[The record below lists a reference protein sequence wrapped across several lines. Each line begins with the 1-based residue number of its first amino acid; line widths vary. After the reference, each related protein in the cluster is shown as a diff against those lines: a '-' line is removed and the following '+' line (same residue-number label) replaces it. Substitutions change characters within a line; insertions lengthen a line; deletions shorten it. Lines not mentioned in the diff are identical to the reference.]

1 MVCLDLLDLL
11 DPEVALEKWELLVLL
26 VFPDP
31 QGLLAPQASASSST
45 TCLR

>member
-11 DPEVALEKWELLVLL
+11 DPEVALEKWDLLVLL

-31 QGLLAPQASASSST
+31 QDLLAPQASASSST